1 MEESTK
7 KMLFGFFFVVL
18 GISLFIMSILDIRS
32 YQDSDNQTIKD
43 SIDSINTFSHIMMV
57 LSGFIVLTGIF
68 FMIRSKRQ
76 DFLNFF
82 FSLSART
89 ESFIMITIGMLI
101 LIIGI
106 IQRVKINSI
115 LPDMSDENAVKSYN
129 DHHTLPASSVLGS
142 NMGIIIFGII
152 FLLAGIVHFFMNRQ
166 PDVEPQ
172 KIKSEAEIE
181 HEKSEAYVAKKK
193 QEWED
198 AMKSGNY
205 SDDKL
210 DQLKLIYVNADAA
223 TKKAW
228 SEYEKTKSAAL
239 AQSQSVQQLIEA
251 SKVKTS
257 LSTPVSA
264 QAGAPKPL
272 MQQGNLWGQ
281 Q

>member
-7 KMLFGFFFVVL
+7 KMLFGFVFVVL

-106 IQRVKINSI
+106 FLV
-115 LPDMSDENAVKSYN
+115 
-129 DHHTLPASSVLGS
+129 SSG
-142 NMGIIIFGII
+142 
-152 FLLAGIVHFFMNRQ
+152 
-166 PDVEPQ
+166 
-172 KIKSEAEIE
+172 
-181 HEKSEAYVAKKK
+181 
-193 QEWED
+193 
-198 AMKSGNY
+198 
-205 SDDKL
+205 
-210 DQLKLIYVNADAA
+210 
-223 TKKAW
+223 
-228 SEYEKTKSAAL
+228 
-239 AQSQSVQQLIEA
+239 
-251 SKVKTS
+251 
-257 LSTPVSA
+257 
-264 QAGAPKPL
+264 
-272 MQQGNLWGQ
+272 
-281 Q
+281 

>member
-1 MEESTK
+1 MDPNTK
-7 KMLFGFFFVVL
+7 KLIFGFFFVVL
-18 GISLFIMSILDIRS
+18 GISLFIMSVLDIRS
-32 YQDSDNQTIKD
+32 YQDTDNQTIKD

-57 LSGFIVLTGIF
+57 MAGFIVLTGIF

-89 ESFIMITIGMLI
+89 ESFIMITIGILI
-101 LIIGI
+101 LIVGI
-106 IQRVKINSI
+106 VQRTKINSI

-172 KIKSEAEIE
+172 KIKSDAELE
-181 HEKSEAYVAKKK
+181 HEKSEAYVSRKK

-198 AMKSGNY
+198 AMESGKY

-210 DQLKLIYVNADAA
+210 DQMKLIYLNADAA

-228 SEYEKTKSAAL
+228 SEYENSKLSSL
-239 AQSQSVQQLIEA
+239 AQSQSVQQSVEA

-264 QAGAPKPL
+264 KASAPKPL
-272 MQQGNLWGQ
+272 IQGGLWGQ
-281 Q
+281 P